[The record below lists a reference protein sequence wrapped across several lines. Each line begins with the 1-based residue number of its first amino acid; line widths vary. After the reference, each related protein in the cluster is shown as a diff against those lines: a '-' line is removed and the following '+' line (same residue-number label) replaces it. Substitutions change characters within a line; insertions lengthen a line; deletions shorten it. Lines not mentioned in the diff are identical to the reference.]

1 MTSQVH
7 RNVRRSTK
15 PTNYTSCSSSS
26 SSSSS
31 SWRLATLYGV
41 HRSLP
46 FMYMPS
52 PGGSSVAAVVAN
64 ATAGPPWGLAFYFLY
79 RCKFWTV
86 NIVANDWDVCGSK
99 FLEPQNESMNRFR
112 SQNGTPIL
120 VNFPHFGYLR
130 YPGRCF
136 SPFYSNRFYLKTQW
150 DHNWYKE
157 TSTVIS
163 SASTSACSK
172 GQRDGGFWLILS
184 ITVCVKQPIVAL
196 GVVSV
201 CLCLKQTRII
211 GGIKVDKEANNVYKT
226 ARQYTL
232 YKCRIFVQF
241 LKQMDGTQHLRKRW
255 WEVVSLSILWT
266 W

>member
-1 MTSQVH
+1 MWEDQLSLL
-7 RNVRRSTK
+7 R
-15 PTNYTSCSSSS
+15 YYASCSSSS
-26 SSSSS
+26 SSSS
-31 SWRLATLYGV
+31 RLATISGV

-52 PGGSSVAAVVAN
+52 PGGSSVAAAVAN
-64 ATAGPPWGLAFYFLY
+64 TTAGPPWGLAFYFLY

-86 NIVANDWDVCGSK
+86 NIVAKDWDVCGSK

-120 VNFPHFGYLR
+120 VHFPHFGYLDIR
-130 YPGRCF
+130 GDVF
-136 SPFYSNRFYLKTQW
+136 HPFTQTVFFLKPQW
-150 DHNWYKE
+150 DQNGYKE
-157 TSTVIS
+157 TSTVVS

-201 CLCLKQTRII
+201 YLCLKQTRIKNKKKNI

-226 ARQYTL
+226 V
-232 YKCRIFVQF
+232 CSVQVYNIRTI
-241 LKQMDGTQHLRKRW
+241 LRTDGWHPA
-255 WEVVSLSILWT
+255 SS
-266 W
+266 